1 MGIGSIGSST
11 SFWDDDQAFF
21 SSQRSASSQQAAT
34 NSVINAIASAE
45 TNLGKGMA
53 SIANATA
60 LNRVNTQLSSAIQSV
75 LSGNTTSTP
84 SSTTSSAAKSTATA
98 AVPATGTGKASVSVS
113 TPLSILNIPA
123 GSTLSFSSGGKTTS
137 YASTGSD
144 TVGDLLLAINTNLPD
159 NAPIT
164 AALNKQG
171 DIVLTA
177 KNTTNLITVSGT
189 FAPNIGFGGSNQT
202 FKPTAGTASSS
213 PAASTPAPAT
223 TSTAATSTASSTST
237 KAFPTL
243 AMETSASAVSVLADS
258 GVSGS
263 LVDMLA

>member
-1 MGIGSIGSST
+1 MGIGSIGGAT
-11 SFWDDDQAFF
+11 SFWQDDQAYF
-21 SSQRSASSQQAAT
+21 SSQQSASSSQAAT

-45 TNLGKGMA
+45 TNLGKGLA

-60 LNRVNTQLSSAIQSV
+60 LGRVNSQLSSAIQSV

-84 SSTTSSAAKSTATA
+84 SSTASSAAASTSTAKA
-98 AVPATGTGKASVSVS
+98 AVPATGTGKASVSIS

-123 GSTLSFSSGGKTTS
+123 GSTLTFSSGGKTTS
-137 YASTGSD
+137 YATTGSD

-159 NAPIT
+159 NAPIN
-164 AALNKQG
+164 AALNNRG

-177 KNTTNLITVSGT
+177 KNTTNLITVGGT
-189 FAPNIGFGGSNQT
+189 FAPNIGFSGSNQT
-202 FKPTAGTASSS
+202 FKPTAGTTSSS
-213 PAASTPAPAT
+213 PAANTPAPT
-223 TSTAATSTASSTST
+223 TTAKTSTASSTTAKSY
-237 KAFPTL
+237 PTL